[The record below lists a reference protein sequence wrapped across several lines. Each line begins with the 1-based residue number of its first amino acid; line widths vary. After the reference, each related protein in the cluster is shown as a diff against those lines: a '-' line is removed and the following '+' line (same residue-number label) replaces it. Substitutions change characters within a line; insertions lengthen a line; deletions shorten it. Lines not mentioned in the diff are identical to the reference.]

1 MSSAQVRGASAR
13 AKGWTIPVLIGYSFS
28 EAPVVT
34 TLTAVTAVLAG
45 AAPVGI
51 TIAIGEL
58 VEGLTSAIG
67 QGLGTPA
74 ARDCY
79 RWVALIVVLFFLT
92 HLAES
97 ARTAL
102 GRALGRR
109 VTGRLGE
116 RAMMAASEPAT
127 IGHLEDPA
135 YLSRSGGHGAKEPS
149 TCPPAKRFSAS
160 PPKPRCG

>member
-1 MSSAQVRGASAR
+1 MSSAQVAGASAR
-13 AKGWTIPVLIGYSFS
+13 VTRWVIPALIGYSLS
-28 EAPVVT
+28 QAPAVT

-58 VEGLTSAIG
+58 VDGLTAAIG
-67 QGLGTPA
+67 QGPGTPA

-92 HLAES
+92 HLADS

-116 RAMMAASEPAT
+116 RVMMAASSRPPSAT
-127 IGHLEDPA
+127 LRI
-135 YLSRSGGHGAKEPS
+135 PS
-149 TCPPAKRFSAS
+149 TSA
-160 PPKPRCG
+160 G

>member
-1 MSSAQVRGASAR
+1 MTADTSRLPPP
-13 AKGWTIPVLIGYSFS
+13 AKRWVIPALIGYSFA
-28 EAPVVT
+28 EAPAVT

-58 VEGLTSAIG
+58 VDGLTSAIG

-74 ARDCY
+74 ARECY

-109 VTGRLGE
+109 VTGG
-116 RAMMAASEPAT
+116 
-127 IGHLEDPA
+127 
-135 YLSRSGGHGAKEPS
+135 
-149 TCPPAKRFSAS
+149 SAS
-160 PPKPRCG
+160 A